1 MQLVQLGSLREVL
14 SFASKH
20 QKLCYSSYGLYYAY
34 RKTWY
39 EAGDMKPDSN
49 EEKPVTV
56 DSREVTII
64 FGEKSLNVI
73 QRYYILGLFI
83 RGKKG
88 ASYIRRVLN
97 KTQT

>member
-1 MQLVQLGSLREVL
+1 MELVQLGSLREVL

-20 QKLCYSSYGLYYAY
+20 QKSCYSSYVLYYAY

-49 EEKPVTV
+49 EEKPITV
-56 DSREVTII
+56 DSREFI
-64 FGEKSLNVI
+64 FRENSLNVV

-83 RGKKG
+83 GRKKG